1 LQYTEYIPQV
11 VRGVTE
17 IANNLLGI
25 LPEIILAIGII
36 VFLLLDF
43 SKRISGS
50 TIKVIALV
58 FIVVSFWFT
67 FSQFEIGSQFLFQ
80 KNILI
85 APLAVLLKFSFLV
98 AAAFTLIFFNDEKT
112 KIKPTIKALLAFTML
127 LGANIMVMASHYLTM
142 FIAIEL
148 VSIPAYIAV
157 SLVGE
162 KRSYEAGL
170 KYLLFGAMATAFFL
184 YGVSF
189 LYGITGSLYLIPLTP
204 DLLSIAAYSAIFL
217 VLLGVLF
224 KIGVVPMHIWLPD
237 VYEATNPSWVA
248 LLAFLPKVAGVG
260 LLINWLHLT
269 NLWGNEV
276 VQQLLALII
285 MLSLAIG
292 AFSALWQSNPK
303 RLLAYSSI
311 VQSAFLL
318 VGVVA
323 FSDFAISAFVFY
335 AFVFLIMNYL
345 AFYIIH
351 ILELRSMI
359 FIENYRGLI
368 KTSPLIVVAM
378 ITAMVSL
385 VGLPPTAGFMGK
397 LLLFSG
403 LWMSIN
409 STALMI
415 TFWVAIFS
423 TLVSLFFYF
432 KIIYPMVFEKGG
444 NDAPAIRKLS
454 LIENAIVI
462 MFSIAI
468 IFFFI
473 KSDFLL
479 NFINNHI
486 LAL

>member
-1 LQYTEYIPQV
+1 M
-11 VRGVTE
+11 
-17 IANNLLGI
+17 ADNLLGL
-25 LPEIILAIGII
+25 LPEIILAIGVI

-43 SKRISGS
+43 SKRISEAS
-50 TIKVIALV
+50 VKVIGIV
-58 FIVVSFWFT
+58 FIAVSFWIT
-67 FSQFEIGSQFLFQ
+67 YSQFEIAGQYFFS
-80 KNILI
+80 NHILVT
-85 APLAVLLKFSFLV
+85 PLAVLLKLSFLV
-98 AAAFTLIFFNDEKT
+98 AVAFTLIIFKEEKT
-112 KIKPTIKALLAFTML
+112 HLKLTIKALLVFTML

-157 SLVGE
+157 SLVG
-162 KRSYEAGL
+162 KKQSYEAGL

-189 LYGITGSLYLIPLTP
+189 LYGITGSLYTISLTSE
-204 DLLSIAAYSAIFL
+204 LLSIATYSAVFL
-217 VLLGVLF
+217 VLLGILF

-248 LLAFLPKVAGVG
+248 LLAYLPKVAGIG
-260 LLINWLHLT
+260 LLINWLHST

-292 AFSALWQSNPK
+292 AFSALWQTHPK
-303 RLLAYSSI
+303 RMLAYSSI

-318 VGVVA
+318 IGVLA
-323 FSDFAISAFVFY
+323 FSDFSTSAFVFY

-345 AFYIIH
+345 AFFIIH
-351 ILELRSMI
+351 ILEIRSMVL
-359 FIENYRGLI
+359 IEHYRGLI
-368 KTSPLIVVAM
+368 KASPLLVVAM
-378 ITAMVSL
+378 IIAMVSL

-403 LWMSIN
+403 LWMSITN
-409 STALMI
+409 LPLMT
-415 TFWVAIFS
+415 TFWIAIFS

-432 KIIYPMVFEKGG
+432 KIIYPMVFESGKV
-444 NDAPAIRKLS
+444 DFQAFKKLS
-454 LIENAIVI
+454 SVENTIVVL
-462 MFSIAI
+462 FSIAI

-486 LAL
+486 FAQ